1 MGSESLY
8 RSLQQHLD
16 RMPIGFPATAS
27 GVEIRILERLFTLKE
42 AEIALGLS
50 AMPEPAR
57 VIHNRLKAPG
67 TLEELRSALD
77 EMERKGLI
85 LRLSGPGEPRY
96 GKLIFA
102 IGVYER
108 QLPRMTP
115 EFERDV
121 RQYMEEAFHSAF
133 HSTRTTQMR
142 IVPVNRSVSVERSV
156 ATYDDI
162 RGHIEKSAGPFA
174 KAPCICRHGKDLL
187 GEPCKQTDLRE
198 NCLTIGMAARW
209 MADSGAGRTI
219 SRQEM
224 LDLIDEADRQGLV
237 LQPQNTRDPIFI
249 CCCCHCCCGV
259 LTSARFFPRPADYFS
274 STYFAAVDPD
284 ACQSCGTCLSRCQ
297 MDAIRMD
304 SGPAEVD
311 LSRCIGCALC
321 VTTCPSG
328 AMRLRRRP
336 RRESRPEETRALY
349 MQILQERYGPWG
361 MMKIG
366 ARKLLGL
373 KI

>member
-198 NCLTIGMAARW
+198 NCLTIGMAAGMDGGFRRGPHHQPPGD
-209 MADSGAGRTI
+209 ARSDRRSRPAGTGPAAAEHARPDLHLLLLPLLLRGAHLGPDSFPAR
-219 SRQEM
+219 
-224 LDLIDEADRQGLV
+224 
-237 LQPQNTRDPIFI
+237 PI
-249 CCCCHCCCGV
+249 
-259 LTSARFFPRPADYFS
+259 TSALPTSPRSIRTPAS
-274 STYFAAVDPD
+274 
-284 ACQSCGTCLSRCQ
+284 
-297 MDAIRMD
+297 
-304 SGPAEVD
+304 PAEPACRAARWTPYAWTPARPKWTSRAASD
-311 LSRCIGCALC
+311 ALS
-321 VTTCPSG
+321 VS
-328 AMRLRRRP
+328 LRAP
-336 RRESRPEETRALY
+336 PAPC
-349 MQILQERYGPWG
+349 G
-361 MMKIG
+361 
-366 ARKLLGL
+366 
-373 KI
+373 